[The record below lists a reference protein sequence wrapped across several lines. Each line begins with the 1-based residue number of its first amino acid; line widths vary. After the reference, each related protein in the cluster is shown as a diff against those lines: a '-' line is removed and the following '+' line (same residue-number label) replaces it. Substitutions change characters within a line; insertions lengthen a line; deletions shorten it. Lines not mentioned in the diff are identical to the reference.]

1 MNDIY
6 VEYATGREHTVCAQ
20 HSEELVEAC
29 WWKGQTTAPRGLCEV
44 TGLAEEIAAVE
55 GLCPPCALEAA
66 RGQLVSLGAYARRW
80 DRWAHAAGAK
90 VGA

>member
-6 VEYATGREHTVCAQ
+6 VVYATGLEHTVCWE

-29 WWKGQTTAPRGLCEV
+29 WWKGQTTAPCGLCEV

-55 GLCPPCALEAA
+55 GLSLPRALEVA
-66 RGQLVSLGAYARRW
+66 RDQVVSLGAYARRW
-80 DRWAHAAGAK
+80 DRWASTARTELYA
-90 VGA
+90 